1 MFHIVQTWPWEASL
15 PPMSRRR
22 GSPTGSVA
30 GLARFRLG
38 VPWMLFLLTEGGAV
52 GGGEAVQ
59 GQPHRHVL
67 SLHWAERGR
76 QGSRLGREWPSPHPG
91 RRVPREAGVPGHLMQ
106 RQGSQG
112 PTVRQAVEPLPSP
125 GLPRGR
131 MGGCLGRVRWVR
143 VPLARP
149 PP

>member
-1 MFHIVQTWPWEASL
+1 M
-15 PPMSRRR
+15 
-22 GSPTGSVA
+22 
-30 GLARFRLG
+30 
-38 VPWMLFLLTEGGAV
+38 
-52 GGGEAVQ
+52 VQ